1 MWVDVCCN
9 YFFLLTKSHFKDDE
23 RSWGPDPSGRRRK
36 RERERENLT
45 QKPAFAGQKIKKKN
59 MNFVDGDKRPTNTGG
74 IDDTVKLAA
83 GKMDALVGMDEDGDM
98 QKDYTWDCVI
108 FGDGS

>member
-1 MWVDVCCN
+1 M
-9 YFFLLTKSHFKDDE
+9 S
-23 RSWGPDPSGRRRK
+23 
-36 RERERENLT
+36 
-45 QKPAFAGQKIKKKN
+45 
-59 MNFVDGDKRPTNTGG
+59 FVDGDKRPTNTGG

>member
-1 MWVDVCCN
+1 MCGGGSGSKKRRGKI
-9 YFFLLTKSHFKDDE
+9 FHSSSPSSLLLVLVLLFSHIK
-23 RSWGPDPSGRRRK
+23 
-36 RERERENLT
+36 NLKKT
-45 QKPAFAGQKIKKKN
+45 AHKTKKK

>member
-1 MWVDVCCN
+1 LCGGSVRIQQEEAN
-9 YFFLLTKSHFKDDE
+9 NFSFFFSIFSSSGSSSSLLSL
-23 RSWGPDPSGRRRK
+23 
-36 RERERENLT
+36 ENLKKNCA
-45 QKPAFAGQKIKKKN
+45 QNKKK

>member
-1 MWVDVCCN
+1 M
-9 YFFLLTKSHFKDDE
+9 LLS
-23 RSWGPDPSGRRRK
+23 SLRK
-36 RERERENLT
+36 EKKNLKK
-45 QKPAFAGQKIKKKN
+45 KPARAHKIKNKK

>member
-1 MWVDVCCN
+1 
-9 YFFLLTKSHFKDDE
+9 L
-23 RSWGPDPSGRRRK
+23 GSGSKRK
-36 RERERENLT
+36 KKKEREKENLT
-45 QKPAFAGQKIKKKN
+45 QKPAFAGQKIRKKN

>member
-1 MWVDVCCN
+1 MWVCN
-9 YFFLLTKSHFKDDE
+9 YFFLLTRLLDDE
-23 RSWGPDPSGRRRK
+23 RSWGPDPSGRRREK
-36 RERERENLT
+36 ERKKTSLKNLLSLW
-45 QKPAFAGQKIKKKN
+45 QKIRKKN